1 MEQITSS
8 LAVRTAPKSTV
19 SGSGSDAA
27 GSVTKRFFLFEF
39 SWNLLISSDRLSNE
53 LMTLMV
59 SVLRV
64 QPVALLINI
73 LDVFFTWNCMYQ
85 SPCLS
90 MLRLTLFC
98 ASSQPFQSLMPTSSN
113 GWVL

>member
-27 GSVTKRFFLFEF
+27 GSVTKRFFSL
-39 SWNLLISSDRLSNE
+39 NLAYNSLISSGRLSNE

-64 QPVALLINI
+64 QPVALLIKFP
-73 LDVFFTWNCMYQ
+73 DVFFTWNCMYQ
-85 SPCLS
+85 SPYLS
-90 MLRLTLFC
+90 MLRLTSFARLV
-98 ASSQPFQSLMPTSSN
+98 SLSQ
-113 GWVL
+113 V

>member
-19 SGSGSDAA
+19 SGSGSDAT
-27 GSVTKRFFLFEF
+27 GSVTKRFFIYLF
-39 SWNLLISSDRLSNE
+39 SCTSLISSDRLSNE

-59 SVLRV
+59 SVFRV
-64 QPVALLINI
+64 QPVALLIDSP
-73 LDVFFTWNCMYQ
+73 DVFFTWNCIYQ

-90 MLRLTLFC
+90 IPRLTFFFLR
-98 ASSQPFQSLMPTSSN
+98 
-113 GWVL
+113 V

>member
-1 MEQITSS
+1 MEQITTS
-8 LAVRTAPKSTV
+8 LAARTAPKSTV

-27 GSVTKRFFLFEF
+27 GSVTKRSFFNEF
-39 SWNLLISSDRLSNE
+39 SCNSLISSGRLSSE

-64 QPVALLINI
+64 QPVALLINF
-73 LDVFFTWNCMYQ
+73 LDVFFTWNCMQ
-85 SPCLS
+85 SSCLS
-90 MLRLTLFC
+90 MFRLTVFG

-113 GWVL
+113 G

>member
-8 LAVRTAPKSTV
+8 LAARTAPKSTV

-27 GSVTKRFFLFEF
+27 GSVTKRFF
-39 SWNLLISSDRLSNE
+39 SPQNLAATLISSDSDRLSNE

-64 QPVALLINI
+64 QLVALLINF
-73 LDVFFTWNCMYQ
+73 LRWLLHPESYVSKFPLVDA
-85 SPCLS
+85 LS
-90 MLRLTLFC
+90 NLLY
-98 ASSQPFQSLMPTSSN
+98 ASSRRFQSLMPTSSN
-113 GWVL
+113 G

>member
-8 LAVRTAPKSTV
+8 LAARTAPKSTV

-27 GSVTKRFFLFEF
+27 GSVTKRFFFLEF
-39 SWNLLISSDRLSNE
+39 SYNSLISSGRLSNE

-64 QPVALLINI
+64 QPVALLIKFP
-73 LDVFFTWNCMYQ
+73 DVFFTWNRMYQ
-85 SPCLS
+85 SFCLW
-90 MLRLTLFC
+90 MIRLTFFFG

-113 GWVL
+113 G